1 MFLSYYQL
9 MKHYGNVGL
18 TLLKPLNA
26 NPTEWAKHTQTIRRQ
41 FANELFEC
49 VSSFCGVGT

>member
-18 TLLKPLNA
+18 ILMKPLNA
-26 NPTEWAKHTQTIRRQ
+26 NPTEWAKHNQTIRRQ